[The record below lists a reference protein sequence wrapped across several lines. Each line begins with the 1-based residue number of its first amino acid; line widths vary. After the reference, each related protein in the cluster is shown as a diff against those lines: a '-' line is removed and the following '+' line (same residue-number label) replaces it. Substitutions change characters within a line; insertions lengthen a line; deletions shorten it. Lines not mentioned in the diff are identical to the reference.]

1 MIRWLWS
8 NLMKWGWD
16 FNRDIRGFEEEPK
29 VRLRSRRG
37 AIPSSVASCDIE
49 GPVIDLTDPIR
60 FSVQAVNGGT
70 IIETRWYD
78 QKKDESRVKLHIV
91 TADQDLSESIGK
103 IVTMELLQK

>member
-16 FNRDIRGFEEEPK
+16 FNRE
-29 VRLRSRRG
+29 LREDDVNKARRRG
-37 AIPSSVASCDIE
+37 RAIPSSLSTCDDDSPNGIE
-49 GPVIDLTDPIR
+49 LPDPIR

-70 IIETRWYD
+70 LIETRWYD
-78 QKKDESRVKLHIV
+78 YKKDEQRVKLHIV
-91 TADQDLSESIGK
+91 TSDQDLSESIGK

>member
-16 FNRDIRGFEEEPK
+16 FNRNIRDDEVK
-29 VRLRSRRG
+29 VARRRGRG
-37 AIPSSVASCDIE
+37 AIPNSLAMCEDESS
-49 GPVIDLTDPIR
+49 GIDLPDPIR
-60 FSVQAVNGGT
+60 FTVQAVNGGT

-91 TADQDLSESIGK
+91 TSDQDLSESIGK
-103 IVTMELLQK
+103 IVTMELLQR